1 VTWIAALSSSSPQ
14 SSVGLFHLPSGE
26 RWCELRSAPIQA
38 SGALLAMLQRLLEE
52 RGLSLR
58 DLHGFVT
65 DGGPGSFVGTR
76 VSVMLAKVLAY
87 QLSVP
92 VARVSAFDLMPKRL
106 ARVIPHRR
114 NEWFVE
120 RDGEIELSAT
130 LDPDFIGY
138 GFNEART
145 YPDVSRLQ
153 LDGLPW
159 GDPFQLV
166 PGYLADPSISTPKV
180 PYRTVNP

>member
-1 VTWIAALSSSSPQ
+1 MTWIAALSSSSPQ
-14 SSVGLFHLPSGE
+14 SSVGLFHLPSGD

-58 DLHGFVT
+58 DLQGFVT

-87 QLSVP
+87 QLEVP
-92 VARVSAFDLMPKRL
+92 VARVSAFDLMPKGL

-114 NEWFVE
+114 NEWFME
-120 RDGEIELSAT
+120 RDGAIELT
-130 LDPDFIGY
+130 GEIDPRAVGY
-138 GFNEART
+138 GFEGPKSF
-145 YPDVSRLQ
+145 PDVAL
-153 LDGLPW
+153 LEVANLEW

-180 PYRTVNP
+180 PYRTVTP